1 MIFVTMRYKH
11 ASPKAGL
18 GERLN
23 RLPRR
28 FRYGWRT
35 FIHKHTPEYFPIAY
49 KLALFITLLVTAGM
63 VTLGLVIVTNQTQVL
78 RTQINDFGQAV
89 VSQLGESSK
98 ELVLSDDILSLM
110 VVISNLGTNES
121 ILGAVVYSDN
131 GKVLASSGTLPS
143 DNIIRLYA
151 RSAQVDET
159 SYSVE
164 WTASTEAGE
173 IVDAI
178 SFIAPIQFQGVVAG
192 HALVTFSKA
201 ALDQSLNHTISA
213 IAAAT
218 ILMVLLGV
226 VIAFLMGER
235 LTRPIYRLMD
245 ASKAIGDGKYH
256 TRIRE
261 RRNDEIG
268 YLTEAF
274 NKMANGLLEKSQ
286 VENAFSRFVSTN
298 VAKQIMANLDEIQ
311 LGGKHVDG
319 SVLFADIVGF
329 TSLSEKLSPDEV
341 ASILNEYF
349 TYISMA
355 SQLYRG
361 NIDKYMGDCAMVVFG
376 IPEEDP
382 EHKFHALACAVMI
395 QKLVARLNAT
405 RISKGKYPIH
415 FRIGVNSG
423 TMLAGNMG
431 SNERMQY
438 TVVGE
443 TVNLASRLHTVA
455 DKDQI
460 IITEHLYHDKDINWR
475 INAQRFESI
484 KLRGIATPVSTYL
497 VNDISAS
504 YHNTMEAQIDNI
516 LADKVVA

>member
-1 MIFVTMRYKH
+1 MMNNR
-11 ASPKAGL
+11 APQKAGI
-18 GERLN
+18 RDWLN
-23 RLPRR
+23 RLPHRLR
-28 FRYGWRT
+28 DGWRA

-49 KLALFITLLVTAGM
+49 KLALIITLLITAGM
-63 VTLGLVIVTNQTQVL
+63 VILGLVIVNNQTQLL

-89 VSQLGESSK
+89 VTQLGESSK

-131 GKVLASSGTLPS
+131 GKVLATAGTLPS

-151 RSAQVDET
+151 RSTQVDET

-164 WTASTEAGE
+164 WTASTETGE
-173 IVDAI
+173 SVDAI
-178 SFIAPIQFQGVVAG
+178 SFIAPIQFQGIVAG
-192 HALVTFSKA
+192 HALVTFSKVS
-201 ALDQSLNHTISA
+201 LDQSLNDTVSA

-218 ILMVLLGV
+218 LLMILLGV

-235 LTRPIYRLMD
+235 LTRPIHRLMD

-256 TRIRE
+256 TRIKE

-274 NKMANGLLEKSQ
+274 NNMANGLLEKSQ

-298 VAKQIMANLDEIQ
+298 VAKQIMANLDEIR
-311 LGGKHVDG
+311 LGGKHVNG

-341 ASILNEYF
+341 AGILNEYF

-355 SQLYRG
+355 SELYRG
-361 NIDKYMGDCAMVVFG
+361 TIDKYMGDCAMVVFG
-376 IPEEDP
+376 VPEEDP
-382 EHKFHALACAVMI
+382 EHKFNALACAVMI
-395 QKLVARLNAT
+395 QKLVARINAA
-405 RISKGKYPIH
+405 RVREGKTPIH

-455 DKDQI
+455 NKEQI
-460 IITEHLYHDKDINWR
+460 VITEHLYHDKDIKWR
-475 INAQRFESI
+475 ITAQRHQSI
-484 KLRGIATPVSTYL
+484 KLRGIATPVSTYI
-497 VNDISAS
+497 VNDVSDS
-504 YHNTMEAQIDNI
+504 YRTTMEAQIDNI
-516 LADKVVA
+516 FAEKVVA

>member
-1 MIFVTMRYKH
+1 MKNKH
-11 ASPKAGL
+11 AFPKAGL
-18 GERLN
+18 LHWLK

-28 FRYGWRT
+28 LHLGMRA

-49 KLALFITLLVTAGM
+49 KLALIITLLISAGM
-63 VTLGLVIVTNQTQVL
+63 VILGLVIVTNQTQLL
-78 RTQINDFGQAV
+78 RSQINDFGQAV
-89 VSQLGESSK
+89 VTQLGESSK

-131 GKVLASSGTLPS
+131 GKILASSGTLPN

-151 RSAQVDET
+151 RSTQVDEQ

-164 WTASTEAGE
+164 WTASTENGE
-173 IVDAI
+173 SLDAI
-178 SFIAPIQFQGVVAG
+178 SFIAPIQFQGIVAG

-201 ALDQSLNHTISA
+201 ALDESLRHTVSA
-213 IAAAT
+213 IVAAT
-218 ILMVLLGV
+218 LLMILLGI
-226 VIAFLMGER
+226 VIAFLMGDR
-235 LTRPIYRLMD
+235 LTRPIHRLMD
-245 ASKAIGDGKYH
+245 ASKAIGNGQYH
-256 TRIRE
+256 TKIKE

-268 YLTEAF
+268 YLTDAF
-274 NKMANGLLEKSQ
+274 NNMATGLLEKSQ
-286 VENAFSRFVSTN
+286 VENAFSRFVSSN

-311 LGGKHVDG
+311 LGGKHVHG

-329 TSLSEKLSPDEV
+329 TSLSEKLTPDEV
-341 ASILNEYF
+341 ANILNEYF

-361 NIDKYMGDCAMVVFG
+361 TIDKYMGDCAMVVFG
-376 IPEEDP
+376 VPDEDP
-382 EHKFHALACAVMI
+382 EHKFNALACAVMI
-395 QKLVARLNAT
+395 QKLVARINAI
-405 RISKGKYPIH
+405 RVRDGKYPIH

-443 TVNLASRLHTVA
+443 TVNLASRLHTFA

-460 IITEHLYHDKDINWR
+460 VITEHLYNDDDIKWR
-475 INAQRFESI
+475 IMARQHESI
-484 KLRGIATPVSTYL
+484 KLRGIATPVSTYI
-497 VNDISAS
+497 VNDVTDS
-504 YHNTMEAQIDNI
+504 YRITMEAQIDNI
-516 LADKVVA
+516 LSQKVVA

>member
-1 MIFVTMRYKH
+1 MIKNHTPHNGGFRDW
-11 ASPKAGL
+11 
-18 GERLN
+18 LN

-28 FRYGWRT
+28 LRYGWRA
-35 FIHKHTPEYFPIAY
+35 FIHKHTPAYFPIAY
-49 KLALFITLLVTAGM
+49 KLALIITLLITSGM
-63 VTLGLVIVTNQTQVL
+63 VILGLVIVNNQTHLL

-89 VSQLGESSK
+89 VTQLGESSK

-131 GKVLASSGTLPS
+131 GKVLAASGTQPS

-151 RSAQVDET
+151 RSTQVDET

-164 WTASTEAGE
+164 WTASTENGE
-173 IVDAI
+173 SVDAI
-178 SFIAPIQFQGVVAG
+178 SFIAPIQFQGIVAG
-192 HALVTFSKA
+192 HALVTFSKE
-201 ALDQSLNHTISA
+201 ALDQSLNDTVSA

-218 ILMVLLGV
+218 ILMILLGV

-235 LTRPIYRLMD
+235 LTRPIHRLMD
-245 ASKAIGDGKYH
+245 ASKAIGDGKYD
-256 TRIRE
+256 TRINE

-268 YLTEAF
+268 YLTDAF

-311 LGGKHVDG
+311 LGGKHVNG
-319 SVLFADIVGF
+319 TVLFADIVGF
-329 TSLSEKLSPDEV
+329 TSLSEKLSPDDV
-341 ASILNEYF
+341 AGILNEYF

-361 NIDKYMGDCAMVVFG
+361 TIDKYMGDCAMVVFG
-376 IPEEDP
+376 VPEEDAD
-382 EHKFHALACAVMI
+382 HKFNALACAVMI
-395 QKLVARLNAT
+395 QKLVARINAA
-405 RISKGKYPIH
+405 RVRDGKDSIH

-455 DKDQI
+455 NKDQI
-460 IITEHLYHDKDINWR
+460 IITEHLYHDKDIKWR
-475 INAQRFESI
+475 ITAQRYESI
-484 KLRGIATPVSTYL
+484 KLRGIATPVSTYI
-497 VNDISAS
+497 VKDVGDS
-504 YHNTMEAQIDNI
+504 YRVTMEAQINNI
-516 LADKVVA
+516 LAEKVVA

>member
-1 MIFVTMRYKH
+1 MKNNH
-11 ASPKAGL
+11 ASPKAAL
-18 GERLN
+18 RHRLN
-23 RLPRR
+23 QLPRR
-28 FRYGWRT
+28 LRYGMRA
-35 FIHKHTPEYFPIAY
+35 FIHKHTPDYFPISY
-49 KLALFITLLVTAGM
+49 KLALIITLLISAGM
-63 VTLGLVIVTNQTQVL
+63 VILGLVIVTNQTQLL
-78 RTQINDFGQAV
+78 RSQINDFGQAV

-131 GKVLASSGTLPS
+131 GKILASSGTLPS

-151 RSAQVDET
+151 RSTQVDEQ

-164 WTASTEAGE
+164 WTASTETGE
-173 IVDAI
+173 SLDAI
-178 SFIAPIQFQGVVAG
+178 SFIAPIQFQGIVAG

-201 ALDQSLNHTISA
+201 ALDESLRATISA
-213 IAAAT
+213 IVAAT
-218 ILMVLLGV
+218 LLMILLGI
-226 VIAFLMGER
+226 VIAFLMGDR
-235 LTRPIYRLMD
+235 LTRPIHRLMD
-245 ASKAIGDGKYH
+245 ASKAIGNGQYRTQIK
-256 TRIRE
+256 E

-274 NKMANGLLEKSQ
+274 NNMANGLLEKSQ
-286 VENAFSRFVSTN
+286 VENAFSRFVSSN

-311 LGGKHVDG
+311 LGGKHVHG

-341 ASILNEYF
+341 ANILNEYF

-361 NIDKYMGDCAMVVFG
+361 TIDKYMGDCAMVVFG
-376 IPEEDP
+376 VPDEDP
-382 EHKFHALACAVMI
+382 EHKFNALACAVMI
-395 QKLVARLNAT
+395 QKLVARINAT
-405 RISKGKYPIH
+405 RVRDGKTPIH

-443 TVNLASRLHTVA
+443 TVNLASRLHTFA

-460 IITEHLYHDKDINWR
+460 VITEHLYNDSDIKWR
-475 INAQRFESI
+475 ILARRHESI
-484 KLRGIATPVSTYL
+484 KLRGIATAVSTYL
-497 VNDISAS
+497 VNDVTDS
-504 YHNTMEAQIDNI
+504 YQVTMTAQIDNI
-516 LADKVVA
+516 LSQKVVA